1 MRVLVVEDE
10 ALIAMQIEQALAAS
24 GCHVIGPATRIGE
37 AFDLLYAEEVEVAL
51 LDVNVAGERSFA
63 IADILTAKRIPFAF
77 VTGFDAAST
86 LPEHLRFAP
95 VVNKPFESTQLE
107 ALVAQLAARRTQQ
120 S

>member
-10 ALIAMQIEQALAAS
+10 ALIAMQIEEALATAS
-24 GCHVIGPATRIGE
+24 CQVVGPATRIGE
-37 AFDLLYAEEVEVAL
+37 AFDLLYAGAVDAAL

-86 LPEHLRFAP
+86 LPEHLRSAP
-95 VVNKPFESTQLE
+95 VVSKPFETFQLQ
-107 ALVAQLAARRTQQ
+107 ALIAQLAARRPG
-120 S
+120 